1 MEDRPVLSFDL
12 AAATGVD
19 PIEEALFSATI
30 DLAETG
36 LEPPQIE
43 QRQVGFWLQERLF
56 DGQPFTVPAQAEL
69 MSDRQDR
76 LKLTWLAPPTAI
88 APRRVDLEIAE
99 RADGR
104 PLPFPAVQ
112 VLPDANDRV
121 WVNYNNRNLLGYCY
135 AESYRK
141 PFFYPVTGPS
151 GRSVTRLGHPRD
163 FSGGHDHH
171 RSLWI
176 EHEIVNDVSF
186 ETEHLHFF
194 AGTDS
199 PLVGIGRIAHRR
211 FICQEDGPVYARL
224 EMALDW
230 ISHTGETL
238 LTETRGVRVYP
249 LAGREQLI
257 DFDLTF
263 QPQVEQVTFGQS
275 TFGILAARVAH
286 PLEVMR
292 GGGRI
297 LNAHGQLN
305 EPEVH
310 RQPAEWCDY
319 SGPISPTETNG
330 LAIFGHPDNI
340 HHPAHWHVRD
350 DGWMC
355 AAPFARRAVTV
366 RGDETLNF
374 RFRVY
379 VHDGDDTARI
389 AARYAEFARPPTV
402 TESATQPN

>member
-1 MEDRPVLSFDL
+1 MGDRSLPGFDV
-12 AAATGVD
+12 AAAAGVE
-19 PIEEALFSATI
+19 PIEEALLSATI
-30 DLAETG
+30 DLAALGIETS
-36 LEPPQIE
+36 QIE
-43 QRQVGFWLQERLF
+43 MRQVGFRIREHLF
-56 DGQPFTVPAQAEL
+56 GGEPVTVPAQAEL
-69 MSDRQDR
+69 PPDAPGRAI
-76 LKLTWLAPPTAI
+76 LTWLAPTSAG
-88 APRRVDLEIAE
+88 APRRIALEIAE
-99 RADGR
+99 RGNGR
-104 PLPFPAVQ
+104 PPPFPAVQ

-121 WVNYNNRNLLGYCY
+121 WVHFENRNLLGYCY
-135 AESYRK
+135 SGQYRK

-176 EHEIVNDVSF
+176 EHENVNDVSF

-211 FICQEDGPVYARL
+211 FLRQEDGPVYARL

-230 ISHTGETL
+230 ISHTGEAL
-238 LTETRGVRVYP
+238 LSETRRVRVCP

-263 QPQVEQVTFGQS
+263 RPQVEQVTFGQS

-286 PLEVMR
+286 PLEAMR

-297 LNAHGQLN
+297 LNARGQLN

-310 RQPAEWCDY
+310 RQPADWCDY
-319 SGPISPTETNG
+319 SGPISPVETNG

-340 HHPAHWHVRD
+340 HHPPLWHVRD

-355 AAPFARRAVTV
+355 AAPFARQAVTV

-379 VHDGDDTARI
+379 VHDGDDAARI
-389 AARYAEFARPPTV
+389 AARYAEFARPPGV
-402 TESATQPN
+402 KESRSG